1 MALPTTI
8 GISKDEIGVSE
19 NCKSALS
26 LDRNR
31 SRRIVVVED
40 PSMSVVSI
48 ELVSVSD
55 SVRFVEMNWL

>member
-1 MALPTTI
+1 MTI

-26 LDRNR
+26 LDRNS

-48 ELVSVSD
+48 ELAKCE
-55 SVRFVEMNWL
+55 RFGEIC